1 MKNLSSEAFNA
12 LSPRIIAADVIWIHA
27 NSPYSCV
34 RLSKTYVK
42 AKTTI
47 FLALVLQIILNC
59 QYKSLLHRFLAV
71 QFFLLN
77 C

>member
-1 MKNLSSEAFNA
+1 MKFLCSEAFNA

-34 RLSKTYVK
+34 RLSKTNVK

-47 FLALVLQIILNC
+47 FLASVLHIFLIGNINHC
-59 QYKSLLHRFLAV
+59 YIASLR
-71 QFFLLN
+71 
-77 C
+77 